1 MAAVPNDSVAS
12 DSMENAETCKSNGD
26 SAPKLSPGEY
36 AKVCRLEATVVTGL
50 EHIARDECIDKLG
63 ARPET
68 ARGRIFFELPVDRV
82 AEAWRLQG
90 VDNLYV
96 VLSTFEGLDVPPAK
110 EEMEATL
117 PPLVERTH
125 WETGLEVWRRMR
137 PDAGFSLADFFRKC
151 APQQKGKDGA
161 GEKGEEGKQT
171 QEGGG
176 GGEEEG
182 GSGDAKKEERRAEG
196 PKFRVT
202 CHRSGEGHKFT
213 SMEAAATFG
222 GAVNDHFGWGVDM
235 RHFDLEV
242 VLHVDPGCVY
252 VALSLTTTSL
262 HHRHLEHFGPT
273 SLRCTIAYNMLR
285 LCDLQPGDV
294 VCDPMVGGG
303 SIPLEG
309 CVNWPQVVFVC
320 GDNHPLAVQRA
331 HDNRTALNDKRAH
344 GRSGGGGSGALCMDV
359 SQWDAVR
366 LPLKSAS
373 VDVFIT
379 DLPFGKRMGS
389 RPDNRVLY
397 PRLLQELGRVARP
410 RTGRAVL
417 LTQDKKSLSVAVG
430 RLGRIWRQLRVH
442 GVNVGGLSAAIY
454 VLRRT
459 DARL

>member
-1 MAAVPNDSVAS
+1 
-12 DSMENAETCKSNGD
+12 
-26 SAPKLSPGEY
+26 
-36 AKVCRLEATVVTGL
+36 
-50 EHIARDECIDKLG
+50 
-63 ARPET
+63 
-68 ARGRIFFELPVDRV
+68 
-82 AEAWRLQG
+82 
-90 VDNLYV
+90 
-96 VLSTFEGLDVPPAK
+96 
-110 EEMEATL
+110 
-117 PPLVERTH
+117 
-125 WETGLEVWRRMR
+125 
-137 PDAGFSLADFFRKC
+137 
-151 APQQKGKDGA
+151 
-161 GEKGEEGKQT
+161 
-171 QEGGG
+171 
-176 GGEEEG
+176 
-182 GSGDAKKEERRAEG
+182 
-196 PKFRVT
+196 
-202 CHRSGEGHKFT
+202 
-213 SMEAAATFG
+213 MEAAATFG

-344 GRSGGGGSGALCMDV
+344 GRSGGDGSGALCMDV

>member
-1 MAAVPNDSVAS
+1 MPKLAKVTATVS
-12 DSMENAETCKSNGD
+12 
-26 SAPKLSPGEY
+26 PKLSPGEY

-151 APQQKGKDGA
+151 APQQKGKDGT
-161 GEKGEEGKQT
+161 GEKGEEGKQ
-171 QEGGG
+171 
-176 GGEEEG
+176 
-182 GSGDAKKEERRAEG
+182 G

-303 SIPLEG
+303 SIPLEATAQLAALG
-309 CVNWPQVVFVC
+309 FL
-320 GDNHPLAVQRA
+320 HPYP
-331 HDNRTALNDKRAH
+331 
-344 GRSGGGGSGALCMDV
+344 GALCAFWRV
-359 SQWDAVR
+359 RATGAVH
-366 LPLKSAS
+366 A
-373 VDVFIT
+373 
-379 DLPFGKRMGS
+379 
-389 RPDNRVLY
+389 
-397 PRLLQELGRVARP
+397 
-410 RTGRAVL
+410 
-417 LTQDKKSLSVAVG
+417 
-430 RLGRIWRQLRVH
+430 
-442 GVNVGGLSAAIY
+442 
-454 VLRRT
+454 
-459 DARL
+459 